1 MVEAPAPSWSI
12 AGEYFENCNCAVVC
26 PCLFSTSAPLT
37 SSPTEGACEV
47 AFAFHLERGAFGDV
61 PLAGEWAA
69 FVGVSLASLVALRPL
84 ARRLDRHG
92 GSDGVGSRRLI
103 GRHGTVLTAIRPGE
117 LGVVRVDREEWRAE
131 SADRTPIAE
140 GAAVLITEVQGTRV
154 IVTPNKEHTS

>member
-1 MVEAPAPSWSI
+1 MDEPEQWRWIWLGAAVLFGIGEMATPGAFFLAPFAI
-12 AGEYFENCNCAVVC
+12 GAVVAAA
-26 PCLFSTSAPLT
+26 L
-37 SSPTEGACEV
+37 
-47 AFAFHLERGAFGDV
+47 AFADV

-69 FVGVSLASLVALRPL
+69 FVGISLASLVALRPL

-103 GRHGTVLTAIRPGE
+103 GRRGTVLSAITPDE

-131 SADRTPIAE
+131 SSDRTPIAE

-154 IVTPNKEHTS
+154 IVTPSKEHTP